1 MPDKPNI
8 LNLTLPLKQ
17 DADSQAKLKQ
27 FAQQFPTA
35 YLPKV
40 MEVLKQ
46 SQMVHYCRFVV
57 IGEPPRYLQV
67 LTEYDT
73 DFRTYTDFFA
83 NRLHD
88 FFGLLFALVEG
99 APDTSL
105 ANDRETVYQFIKKYD
120 LPNLGGKAFS
130 AFGELTVKEIQQKF
144 GISV

>member
-17 DADSQAKLKQ
+17 DAASQAKLKQ
-27 FAQQFPTA
+27 FAEQFPTA
-35 YLPKV
+35 FLPKV
-40 MEVLKQ
+40 LEVLKQ

-57 IGEPPRYLQV
+57 IENKYLQV

-83 NRLHD
+83 AHLHD

-120 LPNLGGKAFS
+120 LPCFGGKAFS

-144 GISV
+144 GIIV